1 MAYVGQSLLLR
12 YVSVCVSFIMLPDG
26 DISEFRS
33 DILSS
38 LSLRFDTLIKKDR
51 ERIGGVT
58 KARTERPKKLD
69 EADQE
74 KLLAAI
80 AKNPE
85 ITCKDMLA
93 EVSHKVKLF
102 FHEISFF

>member
-1 MAYVGQSLLLR
+1 MCELHNAAEWGYKRIQER
-12 YVSVCVSFIMLPDG
+12 YPFVP
-26 DISEFRS
+26 
-33 DILSS
+33 LST
-38 LSLRFDTLIKKDR
+38 FDTLIKKDR

-80 AKNPE
+80 AKNQK
-85 ITCKDMLA
+85 ITCKDIYLLRCRIK
-93 EVSHKVKLF
+93 SSYFSTKSRF
-102 FHEISFF
+102 F